1 MKNHGKE
8 VVRKRI
14 FKNQKLRP
22 HLITIFFEFLKIKF
36 INIMGFFVLVSIFNI
51 CLQNQSQNLKIE
63 KSSGYQTVGPL
74 YASIR
79 ADINKHTYIGFL
91 KG

>member
-1 MKNHGKE
+1 
-8 VVRKRI
+8 
-14 FKNQKLRP
+14 
-22 HLITIFFEFLKIKF
+22 
-36 INIMGFFVLVSIFNI
+36 MGFFVLVSIFNI